1 MNKQV
6 EIPSPAK
13 VNLFLEVCGR
23 RPDGYHTI
31 HTLMCCITLADSIRL
46 RFDQAAISIACS
58 HPAVPEDETNLA
70 VRAARLFFAHTG
82 LGEGI
87 HIDLEKNIPVG
98 AGLGG
103 GSSNAAAVLNAL
115 NGYYGHPVVPK
126 DLQAMALSLG
136 ADVPF
141 FILGKPAVATG
152 IGEILTPCDHIKS
165 LPILLIYPRVAVS
178 TAEVYK
184 NLNLTLTKK
193 EKINTKNVFELKW
206 DKNTATRL
214 FNDLEKTAAEIC
226 PEIQEAKASLLRHNA
241 CAALMTGSGSAV
253 FGLYKNTQHAR
264 DAFNAISRHSK
275 WQVFLSRLAA

>member
-1 MNKQV
+1 MKNQG

-23 RPDGYHTI
+23 RTDGYHTI
-31 HTLMCCITLADSIRL
+31 HTLMCCITLADRVRL
-46 RFDQAAISIACS
+46 KFDQAAISITCS

-70 VRAARLFFAHTG
+70 CRAACLFFAHTG
-82 LGEGI
+82 LGKGI

-115 NGYYGHPVVPK
+115 NGYYGHPVTPE

-141 FILGKPAVATG
+141 FIQGKPAVATG
-152 IGEILTPCDHIKS
+152 IGEILTNCDYIKS
-165 LPILLIYPRVAVS
+165 FPIVLVYPGVAVS

-206 DKNTATRL
+206 DKNMATRL
-214 FNDLEKTAAEIC
+214 FNDLESTAAEIC

-241 CAALMTGSGSAV
+241 LAALMSGSGSSV
-253 FGLYKNTQHAR
+253 FGLYKNTQYAR